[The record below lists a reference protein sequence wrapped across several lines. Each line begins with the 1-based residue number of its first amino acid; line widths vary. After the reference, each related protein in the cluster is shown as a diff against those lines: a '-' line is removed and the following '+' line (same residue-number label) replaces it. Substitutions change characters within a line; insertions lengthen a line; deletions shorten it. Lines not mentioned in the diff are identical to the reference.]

1 MGRFVQIKHRKNY
14 YYGILKGGDAATKI
28 RHADGELEFP
38 TDEIHIRE
46 LHLCELYVAPEL
58 PVGGPDL
65 LVGFLPYPTCSEFAP
80 DLRSYTLP
88 NDRELRLW
96 EHPKGKD
103 YSVKSDWWNRKVEQG
118 RVVYH
123 LNDYGF
129 PYWIVKL
136 DVGRKRSNCAAHDE
150 EVMAA
155 EKLRRNFLT
164 EVAFGYWNA
173 EQVGTPP
180 YSVKSFTDG
189 TYHYYVFGPRLLK
202 EEARKLQVEAKK
214 EANKLRA
221 AVDSGW
227 APHPL
232 AGTFTVTSPQTSIL
246 QKALQALSS
255 VSSGAAFRPVQ
266 QSNGWQPKQENQ

>member
-1 MGRFVQIKHRKNY
+1 MSLRNFLSGGRTYSLAFY
-14 YYGILKGGDAATKI
+14 PIL
-28 RHADGELEFP
+28 R
-38 TDEIHIRE
+38 
-46 LHLCELYVAPEL
+46 APNL
-58 PVGGPDL
+58 RPI
-65 LVGFLPYPTCSEFAP
+65 SEV
-80 DLRSYTLP
+80 THCQTI
-88 NDRELRLW
+88 RELRLW